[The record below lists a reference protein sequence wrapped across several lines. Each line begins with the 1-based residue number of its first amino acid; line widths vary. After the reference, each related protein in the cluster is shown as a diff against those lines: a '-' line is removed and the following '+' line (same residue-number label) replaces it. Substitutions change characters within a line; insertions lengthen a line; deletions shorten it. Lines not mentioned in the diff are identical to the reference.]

1 MRKFRD
7 ICYDIIITED
17 ALREEFEQ
25 SDLVEIESFE
35 DFIRNCTDKN
45 GFLEEVIPHSNNCV
59 DYDDLLMEQQEQ
71 M

>member
-7 ICYDIIITED
+7 ICYDTIITED
-17 ALREEFEQ
+17 TLRKEFEQ

-45 GFLEEVIPHSNNCV
+45 GFLEEVTPRSNNHI